1 VASPTERPLIV
12 VLHWGELAQT
22 AACVAS
28 LAQQTAA
35 ADLLLIDNGG
45 DPDATAAL
53 RALAP
58 GARVLR
64 SDTNLGVAGGRNLG
78 LEAALAESRRW
89 VFLFDNDAVA
99 APDLLERLLAA
110 GEGHPNA
117 ALLGPKILDI
127 DQPQR
132 LVRAG
137 GGSWRRNYLSS
148 LGELSRKLGRHLP
161 AEVAMLLD
169 NARGEGQ
176 PDDGRFDDAPEAGFI
191 TGGAQLIRVDAL
203 RQVGLLDAEFS
214 PYGGED
220 IEFCAR
226 LEQAGWQLRYVP
238 EARCFHPGPGSYRD
252 PYRRAFYNTRNM
264 LLLARKRLGA
274 AEFYGR
280 YLPDLIAVTLPL
292 KLAHAGLAGS
302 REQLRG
308 ITDALAWTV
317 RDAAARG
324 LRIAPSRR
332 ED

>member
-1 VASPTERPLIV
+1 M

-22 AACVAS
+22 AACIAS
-28 LAQQTAA
+28 LALQTAA

-45 DPDATAAL
+45 APDATAAL
-53 RALAP
+53 RAMAP

-78 LEAALAESRRW
+78 LDLALAEQRRW

-110 GEGHPNA
+110 AERQPNA

-127 DQPQR
+127 DNPAR

-137 GGSWRRNYLSS
+137 GGSWRRNYLSC
-148 LGELSRKLGRHLP
+148 LGELTRKLGRHLP
-161 AEVAMLLD
+161 AELALLLD

-176 PDDGRFDDAPEAGFI
+176 PDDGRFDDAPQAGFL
-191 TGGAQLIRVDAL
+191 TGGAQLIRVEAL
-203 RQVGLLDAEFS
+203 RQVGLLDSDFS

-264 LLLARKRLGA
+264 MLLARKRLGA

-280 YLPDLIAVTLPL
+280 YLPDLLLVTLPL
-292 KLAHAGLAGS
+292 KLTHAGLAGS
-302 REQLRG
+302 PKQLRG

-324 LRIAPSRR
+324 IRIHTPR
-332 ED
+332 D

>member
-1 VASPTERPLIV
+1 MSERPLIV
-12 VLHWGELAQT
+12 VLHWGVLSQT

-28 LAQQTAA
+28 LLAQTAA
-35 ADLLLIDNGG
+35 PDLLLIDNGG
-45 DPDATAAL
+45 EPDATSAL
-53 RALAP
+53 RMMAP
-58 GARVLR
+58 AARVLR
-64 SDTNLGVAGGRNLG
+64 SDTNLGVA
-78 LEAALAESRRW
+78 
-89 VFLFDNDAVA
+89 

-110 GEGHPNA
+110 AERHPSV

-148 LGELSRKLGRHLP
+148 AGELSRKFGRFLP
-161 AEVAMLLD
+161 AELALLLD

-176 PDDGRFDDAPEAGFI
+176 PDDGRFDDAPQAGFL
-191 TGGAQLIRVDAL
+191 TGGAQLIRVEAL
-203 RQVGLLDAEFS
+203 KQVGLLDAEFS

-264 LLLARKRLGA
+264 LLLARKRLGGT
-274 AEFYGR
+274 EFYGR
-280 YLPDLIAVTLPL
+280 YLPDLLLVTLPL

-302 REQLRG
+302 SEQLRG

-324 LRIAPSRR
+324 IRIRTPR
-332 ED
+332 D

>member
-1 VASPTERPLIV
+1 MSERPLIV
-12 VLHWGELAQT
+12 VLHWGDLSQT

-28 LAQQTAA
+28 LLEQTAA

-45 DPDATAAL
+45 EPDAAATL
-53 RALAP
+53 RAMAP
-58 GARVLR
+58 AADVRR

-78 LEAALAESRRW
+78 LDLALAQKRRW

-99 APDLLERLLAA
+99 APDLLERLLAVA
-110 GEGHPNA
+110 ETHPNA

-127 DQPQR
+127 DEPAR

-148 LGELSRKLGRHLP
+148 AGELSRKLGRFLP
-161 AEVAMLLD
+161 SELALLLD

-176 PDDGRFDDAPEAGFI
+176 PDDGRFDNAPQAGFL
-191 TGGAQLIRVDAL
+191 TGGAQLIRVEAL
-203 RQVGLLDAEFS
+203 RQVGLLDPEFS

-274 AEFYGR
+274 TEFYGR
-280 YLPDLIAVTLPL
+280 YLPDLLLVTLPL
-292 KLAHAGLAGS
+292 KLTHAGLAGS

-324 LRIAPSRR
+324 IRIRTPR
-332 ED
+332 D

>member
-1 VASPTERPLIV
+1 M

-28 LAQQTAA
+28 LAAQTVA
-35 ADLLLIDNGG
+35 ADLLLIDNGSE
-45 DPDATAAL
+45 PDATAEL
-53 RALAP
+53 RAMAP
-58 GARVLR
+58 LARVQR

-78 LEAALAESRRW
+78 MALAMAESRRW

-99 APDLLERLLAA
+99 APDLLEQLLAVA
-110 GEGHPNA
+110 EQHPSV
-117 ALLGPKILDI
+117 ALFGPKILDI
-127 DQPQR
+127 DHPER

-148 LGELSRKLGRHLP
+148 VGELSRKLGRLLP
-161 AEVAMLLD
+161 ETFALRLD
-169 NARGEGQ
+169 DSRGEGQ
-176 PDDGRFDDAPEAGFI
+176 PDDGRFDNATQVGFI
-191 TGGAQLIRVDAL
+191 TGGAQLIRVEAL

-238 EARCFHPGPGSYRD
+238 AARCFHPGPGSYRD

-292 KLAHAGLAGS
+292 KLTHATFAGS

-308 ITDALAWTV
+308 ISDALAWTV
-317 RDAAARG
+317 RDASARG
-324 LRIAPSRR
+324 ILITPARR

>member
-1 VASPTERPLIV
+1 MSERPLIV
-12 VLHWGELAQT
+12 VLHWGDLSQT

-28 LAQQTAA
+28 LLAQTAA

-45 DPDATAAL
+45 EPDVTSAL
-53 RALAP
+53 RAMAP
-58 GARVLR
+58 AARVLR

-78 LEAALAESRRW
+78 LEAALAEKRRW

-161 AEVAMLLD
+161 AELALLLD

-176 PDDGRFDDAPEAGFI
+176 PDDGRFDDAPRAGFL
-191 TGGAQLIRVDAL
+191 TGGAQLIRVEAL
-203 RQVGLLDAEFS
+203 RQVGLLDPEFS

-238 EARCFHPGPGSYRD
+238 EARCFHPGPGSYRN

-274 AEFYGR
+274 TEFYGR
-280 YLPDLIAVTLPL
+280 YLPDLLLVTLPL

-302 REQLRG
+302 SEQLRG

-324 LRIAPSRR
+324 IRIRTPR
-332 ED
+332 D

>member
-1 VASPTERPLIV
+1 MSERPLIV
-12 VLHWGELAQT
+12 VLHWGVLSQTAASVASLLAQT
-22 AACVAS
+22 AAAN
-28 LAQQTAA
+28 
-35 ADLLLIDNGG
+35 LLLIDNGG
-45 DPDATAAL
+45 EPDATSAL
-53 RALAP
+53 RVMAP
-58 GARVLR
+58 AARVLR
-64 SDTNLGVAGGRNLG
+64 CDTNLGVAGGRNLG
-78 LEAALAESRRW
+78 LEAALAEQRRW

-99 APDLLERLLAA
+99 APDLLERLLEA
-110 GEGHPNA
+110 GEGHPNT

-127 DQPQR
+127 DQPRR

-148 LGELSRKLGRHLP
+148 AGELSRKLGRFLP
-161 AEVAMLLD
+161 ADLALLLD

-176 PDDGRFDDAPEAGFI
+176 PDDGRFDDAPQAGFL
-191 TGGAQLIRVDAL
+191 TGGAQLIRVEAL
-203 RQVGLLDAEFS
+203 RQVGLLDPEFS

-274 AEFYGR
+274 TEFYGR
-280 YLPDLIAVTLPL
+280 YLPDLLLVTLPL

-324 LRIAPSRR
+324 IRIRTPR
-332 ED
+332 D